1 MDPNVQLALSRPGT
15 IDITTTGR
23 ISGGPRRVE
32 IVYHVFNGRIYI
44 SGMPNAHRKR
54 AWLANLEANPAMTF
68 RLKGAVAAD
77 LPATAR
83 VITDSAERRQI
94 LEQIGRVW
102 RRDPET
108 MIEHSPLIEVTIP
121 GYERAAAA

>member
-94 LEQIGRVW
+94 LEQIAWGPRSELLCTDRVSW
-102 RRDPET
+102 SVARLP
-108 MIEHSPLIEVTIP
+108 IGP
-121 GYERAAAA
+121 